1 MREENQ
7 RLADLA
13 QRLRLFEER
22 LSRVEQRQKTEGK
35 QRASG
40 PSRSAP

>member
-7 RLADLA
+7 RLSDLA

-22 LSRVEQRQKTEGK
+22 LSRVEQRQKTAGK
-35 QRASG
+35 QHASA